1 MITFVL
7 PEGALERIAVAYSP
21 LVEAFFS
28 LDVLNEPKHHPL
40 HHAWVRRAR
49 RLSPTLRREIAYFS
63 YYYDPYIPSPI
74 ATYPTG
80 DYPSFEA
87 EIERLLG
94 LDDETVRYEFSAPFA
109 GQTAISAGY
118 SPSDAG
124 WREVALARAEE
135 AGVDELARLALDAPR
150 KLIERLCAMLE
161 LYWAAAFAD
170 EWRRIEREIALSV
183 EFAGAELATTGI
195 YGFLDSLRLE
205 VRTDRAAGRFSFARL
220 HEHVV
225 EIGPDEQLVLNPSY
239 YLWPH
244 VRVNCEAPWPYAVA
258 YPTPFSRRRARV
270 QLPPAE
276 LVQPLRALAHDIR
289 LRIVRLV
296 AERPRTTQELAP
308 LLRITESAVSK
319 HLHRLSEAG
328 VLSTR
333 RDGYYV
339 LYRLEEERV
348 DALTSALSGFVRGG
362 SARQAARVDGA
373 QPRTPRTRPRTPS

>member
-21 LVEAFFS
+21 LVEAYFS
-28 LDVLNEPKHHPL
+28 LDVLTEPKHHPL

-49 RLSPTLRREIAYFS
+49 KLAPALRREIAFFS

-74 ATYPTG
+74 ATFPMG
-80 DYPSFEA
+80 DYPSFDA
-87 EIERLLG
+87 ELERLLS

-118 SPSDAG
+118 SPDDG
-124 WREVALARAEE
+124 TWRSVALERA
-135 AGVDELARLALDAPR
+135 AADGVGELAALALERPR
-150 KLIERLCAMLE
+150 DLVERLCGMLE
-161 LYWAAAFAD
+161 AYWIAAFAG

-183 EFAGAELATTGI
+183 EFAGSELARTGI
-195 YGFLDSLRLE
+195 YGFLDSLGLE
-205 VRTDRAAGRFSFARL
+205 VRTDRAAGRFSFDRL

-258 YPTPFSRRRARV
+258 YPTPFSRHRARTRV
-270 QLPPAE
+270 PPAQ
-276 LVQPLRALAHDIR
+276 LVRSLRALGDDVR
-289 LRIVRLV
+289 LEIVRLV
-296 AERPRTTQELAP
+296 AEKPRTTQELAP
-308 LLRITESAVSK
+308 LLRLTDSAVSK

-328 VLSTR
+328 VLGSR

-339 LYRLEEERV
+339 LYGLQEDRLDAV
-348 DALTSALSGFVRGG
+348 SDALRAFVHGESGR
-362 SARQAARVDGA
+362 
-373 QPRTPRTRPRTPS
+373 RTAPPA

>member
-1 MITFVL
+1 VITFVL

-28 LDVLNEPKHHPL
+28 LDVLTDPKHHPL
-40 HHAWVRRAR
+40 HHGWVRRAR
-49 RLSPTLRREIAYFS
+49 RLAPALKREIAFFS

-87 EIERLLG
+87 EIERLSG
-94 LDDETVRYEFSAPFA
+94 LDDETIRYEFSAPFA
-109 GQTAISAGY
+109 GMTAISAGY
-118 SPSDAG
+118 SPADG
-124 WREVALARAEE
+124 DWREAALFRAEE
-135 AGVDELARLALDAPR
+135 AGVGELARLALDSPR
-150 KLIERLCAMLE
+150 GLIRRLCAMLE
-161 LYWAAAFAD
+161 SYWAAAFEN

-183 EFAGAELATTGI
+183 EFAGAELAAGGI

-225 EIGPDEQLVLNPSY
+225 EIGPGDQLVLNPSY

-270 QLPPAE
+270 RIPPAE
-276 LVQPLRALAHDIR
+276 LVEPLRALAHDIR
-289 LRIVRLV
+289 LEIVRLV
-296 AERPRTTQELAP
+296 AEKPRTTQELAP
-308 LLRITESAVSK
+308 LLRLTESAVSK
-319 HLHRLSEAG
+319 HLHRLSDAG
-328 VLSTR
+328 VLSAR

-339 LYRLEEERV
+339 LYRFEEERV
-348 DALTSALSGFVRGG
+348 EALTSALRAFVRGG
-362 SARQAARVDGA
+362 SSRRAAPPA
-373 QPRTPRTRPRTPS
+373 

>member
-28 LDVLNEPKHHPL
+28 LDVLTDPKHHPL
-40 HHAWVRRAR
+40 HHGWVRRCR
-49 RLSPTLRREIAYFS
+49 RLPGGVKREVAFFS

-80 DYPSFEA
+80 GYPTFASELD
-87 EIERLLG
+87 RLLA

-118 SPSDAG
+118 SPTDEK
-124 WREVALARAEE
+124 WRSIALARAEE
-135 AGVDELARLALDAPR
+135 GGVAELARLALESPR
-150 KLIERLCAMLE
+150 ELVERLCAMLE
-161 LYWAAAFAD
+161 GYWNAAFAA
-170 EWRRIEREIALSV
+170 EWRRIEREVALSV
-183 EFAGAELATTGI
+183 EFAGSELATIGI
-195 YGFLDSLRLE
+195 YGFLDSLGFE
-205 VRTDRAAGRFSFARL
+205 VRTDRAAGRFSFDRL

-225 EIGPDEQLVLNPSY
+225 EIGPEEKLVLNPSY

-270 QLPPAE
+270 RLPPAD
-276 LVQPLRALAHDIR
+276 LVKPLRALAHDVR
-289 LRIVRLV
+289 LEIVRLV
-296 AERPRTTQELAP
+296 AAKPRTTQELAP
-308 LLRITESAVSK
+308 LLRLTESAVSK
-319 HLHRLSEAG
+319 HLHQLSDAG
-328 VLSTR
+328 VLTSS

-339 LYRLEEERV
+339 LYRFEEGSVE
-348 DALTSALSGFVRGG
+348 ALNSALRAFLHGG
-362 SARQAARVDGA
+362 SAR
-373 QPRTPRTRPRTPS
+373 RTAPPP